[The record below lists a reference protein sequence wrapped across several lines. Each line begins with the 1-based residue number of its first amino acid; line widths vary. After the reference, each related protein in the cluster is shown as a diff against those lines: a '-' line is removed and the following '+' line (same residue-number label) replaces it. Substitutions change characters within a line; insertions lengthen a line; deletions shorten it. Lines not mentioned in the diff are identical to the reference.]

1 MILSDEPGYYEDGKF
16 GIRIES
22 LVKIVKA
29 EPKYSSSGKKNK
41 NNSNFYLNDILDAMA
56 IVLHVLMIFTIIFD
70 EASTLYF
77 YGMMVDCLFVCLFS
91 SIFLVYL
98 YEYVLDTLYN
108 SRVQVQFSWYIC
120 TNMYW
125 ILYTIVEFKY
135 NILGIFVQI
144 CTRYFIQ

>member
-41 NNSNFYLNDILDAMA
+41 NNINFYLNDILDATA

-77 YGMMVDCLFVCLFS
+77 YGMMVDCLFVC
-91 SIFLVYL
+91 
-98 YEYVLDTLYN
+98 YN
-108 SRVQVQFSWYIC
+108 SLFCLFVCVFVCCLFVWVFVC
-120 TNMYW
+120 
-125 ILYTIVEFKY
+125 
-135 NILGIFVQI
+135 LGVCLFV
-144 CTRYFIQ
+144 CLFVCLNSLFCREEVPDV